1 MTSRIS
7 KYNVLLILILPWL
20 NAAWNRFSS
29 FLCLTLYTVTLLIE
43 GSNCN
48 FPTPWKWADWWS
60 AAVFDQNKSDIM
72 FIQNLGFKKSYWIGQ
87 KFHLHFF
94 ITSYGKT
101 WTNLLA
107 NPYMP
112 LLSFSIRLA
121 WVCFHSIAE
130 GVEEGGRKGGTPCK
144 GELRLS

>member
-43 GSNCN
+43 GSNCT

-60 AAVFDQNKSDIM
+60 AAVFSQNKSDTM
-72 FIQNLGFKKSYWIGQ
+72 FSQNLGFKKSYWIGQ
-87 KFHLHFF
+87 KFHVHFF

-107 NPYMP
+107 NPVYASA
-112 LLSFSIRLA
+112 LIFYQISLSLFSQ
-121 WVCFHSIAE
+121 HSRRS
-130 GVEEGGRKGGTPCK
+130 GRGREKG
-144 GELRLS
+144 RDIM